1 MSGMMRNMRN
11 TADPLRQ
18 QMFQI
23 GYAQAPQLY
32 VTQYLQPNLHLYLA
46 HNSGLASF
54 ANNTFFS
61 GLFTKRHLQLRQV
74 SRVVGGLM

>member
-1 MSGMMRNMRN
+1 MRDMRN

-32 VTQYLQPNLHLYLA
+32 VTQYLQPNLHLCLA

-54 ANNTFFS
+54 ANNTFF
-61 GLFTKRHLQLRQV
+61 
-74 SRVVGGLM
+74 

>member
-1 MSGMMRNMRN
+1 MRDMRN

-23 GYAQAPQLY
+23 GYAQASQLY
-32 VTQYLQPNLHLYLA
+32 VTQYLQLNLHLYLA

-54 ANNTFFS
+54 ANNTFF
-61 GLFTKRHLQLRQV
+61 LACLQ
-74 SRVVGGLM
+74 SATYS